1 MRRLR
6 VLFLLTQSLEYPSGL
21 GRYWPVARQMAR
33 LGYEVE
39 IAALHPAWAA
49 VRQRTSH
56 VDGVT
61 VSYVGQMHVRQEG
74 DRRRY
79 FSRSQLLWVSGLATA
94 TLARVALSRRVDA
107 IHIAKPHPMNGLAGW
122 LGARLRHAKLYLDCD
137 DYEAVSNN
145 FGSAWQQAVVQG
157 WEDRLPKIVRGV
169 TVNTTFLRERCQR
182 LGVSRERVRVI
193 PNGFDPDRFLPVTPD
208 EREAVRRRW
217 KLEGQRVVLYLGSL
231 SLSNHPIGLLLDAFA
246 RVRHSLSAAR
256 LLLVGGGED
265 YDRLAQ
271 AICKRELDQAVVMT
285 GRIDPAQVPAV
296 YAASEV
302 VVDPVYDDEVAQARS
317 PLKIVESLACG
328 VPVVTGD
335 VGDRAQMLADGRAG
349 VLVRPGDAGAMA
361 DGILRVLTDPGYR
374 QRLASGA
381 LETRSRFRW
390 DNLVREFMSIYEV

>member
-49 VRQRTSH
+49 VRQRTSQ

-79 FSRSQLLWVSGLATA
+79 FSRSQLLWVSGLATIA
-94 TLARVALSRRVDA
+94 LARAALTRRMDVV
-107 IHIAKPHPMNGLAGW
+107 HLAKPHPMNGLAGW

-145 FGSAWQQAVVQG
+145 FGSAWQQAVVQW

-208 EREAVRRRW
+208 ERETVRRRW

-246 RVRHSLSAAR
+246 RVRRSLSAAR

-271 AICKRELDQAVVMT
+271 AICNRELDQAVVMT

-302 VVDPVYDDEVAQARS
+302 VVDPVYDDEVALARS

-328 VPVVTGD
+328 VPVVTSA
-335 VGDRAQMLADGRAG
+335 VGDRAAMLDQGQAG
-349 VLVRPGDAGAMA
+349 VLVTPGNAQALAEGILSVLIDRAYHAHLSAGA
-361 DGILRVLTDPGYR
+361 RTVSP
-374 QRLASGA
+374 Q
-381 LETRSRFRW
+381 FRW
-390 DNLVREFMSIYEV
+390 DRLVHEFAKIYEA